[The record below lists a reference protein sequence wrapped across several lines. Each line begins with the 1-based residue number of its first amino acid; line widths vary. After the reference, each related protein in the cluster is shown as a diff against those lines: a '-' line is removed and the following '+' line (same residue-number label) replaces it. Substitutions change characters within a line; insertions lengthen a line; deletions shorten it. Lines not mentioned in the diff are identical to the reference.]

1 MNYRKQ
7 LIGLIIVSSLV
18 RMVVAANTELSND
31 EVYYWTY
38 ALHLQWNYFDHPP
51 LVALLIR
58 FFTGNLAVQHEFF
71 IRLGSI
77 VCAAINTWQI
87 FQLGSRVKDEQT
99 GWLAACLLTASVYA
113 GILAGMMILP
123 DAPQMVFWLWA
134 LLLLVD
140 IFKSNGSRNSRNRR
154 LVLLGI
160 VTGLCIMSKVHGVFI
175 WGGAILYILL
185 FNRSLLR
192 NPFLY
197 IAMLLT
203 GLIIMPIYWWNVDN
217 DFVTLNYHG
226 GRVGFFSHLQWDTFF
241 RQVIGEVLYN
251 NPVNVVLIILAII
264 AMRRSKLLQEV
275 AQQRLLLTI
284 SLPLIAVVWFMSLFK
299 DTLPHWTGPAYTTL
313 IPLAAAYLARQL
325 QGRQST
331 RLMPPVVKA
340 AIALPVLLLVL
351 LMVGIRWLPVKMGS
365 KDEQHLG
372 KGDLLLDM
380 SGWKQFGHDF
390 NELYKQDIAKGTM
403 KEGVLIMTDYWFP
416 AAHLDYYVAHGRG
429 INLMAVGPYGN
440 IHHYAWLNRYRPAL
454 VPGQDAYYIAV
465 SNYFDPPPLS
475 IVNAFREI
483 GPPVVMDQIRQGTIV
498 RHFFVYRLKS
508 YQGGIPRN
516 GVME

>member
-7 LIGLIIVSSLV
+7 LIGLIIISSLV
-18 RMVVAANTELSND
+18 RMAVAATTELSND

-51 LVALLIR
+51 IVALLIR
-58 FFTGNLAVQHEFF
+58 FFTGNLAAQDEFF
-71 IRLGSI
+71 VRLGSI

-87 FQLGSRVKDEQT
+87 FQLGRRVKDEQT
-99 GWLAACLLTASVYA
+99 GWLSACLFTASVYA

-140 IFKSNGSRNSRNRR
+140 IFKSNGSRRSRNRR
-154 LVLLGI
+154 LILLGI
-160 VTGLCIMSKVHGVFI
+160 VTGLCIMSKAHGVFI
-175 WGGAILYILL
+175 WGGAGLYILL

-197 IAMLLT
+197 LAVLLT
-203 GLIIMPIYWWNVDN
+203 VLIIMPIYWWNQDN
-217 DFVTLNYHG
+217 HFVTLNYHG

-241 RQVIGEVLYN
+241 RQLIGEFLYN
-251 NPVNVVLIILAII
+251 NPINVVLIVLAII
-264 AMRRSKLLQEV
+264 GMKKSKLLPEV
-275 AQQRLLLTI
+275 GQQRMLLTI

-325 QGRQST
+325 RVKQSI
-331 RLMPPVVKA
+331 RLVPPVVKA
-340 AIALPVLLLVL
+340 AMVLPALLLVL
-351 LMVGIRWLPVKMGS
+351 LMMGIRWLPIQLGS

-380 SGWKQFGHDF
+380 SGWKQFGQDF
-390 NELYKQDIAKGTM
+390 NGLYKQDMAAGTM
-403 KEGVLIMTDYWFP
+403 KEGAVIITDYWFP
-416 AAHLDYYVAHGRG
+416 AAHLDYYVAHDAG
-429 INLMAVGPYGN
+429 INLIAVGAYGN
-440 IHHYAWLNRYRPAL
+440 IHHYAWLNGYRPAL
-454 VPGQDAYYIAV
+454 VTGQDAYYVAV
-465 SNYFDPPPLS
+465 SNYFDPPPLA

-483 GPPVVMDQIRQGTIV
+483 SPPVVFNQVRQGVIV
-498 RHFFVYRLKS
+498 RHFFVYRLKN
-508 YQGGIPRN
+508 YLGGLPRN
-516 GVME
+516 GLVE